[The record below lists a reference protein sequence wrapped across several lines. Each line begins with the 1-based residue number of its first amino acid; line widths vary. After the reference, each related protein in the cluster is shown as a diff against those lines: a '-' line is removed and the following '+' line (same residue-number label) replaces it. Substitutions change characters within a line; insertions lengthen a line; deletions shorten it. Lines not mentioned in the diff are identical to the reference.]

1 MCYLYVN
8 IKTIVVDLDNCL
20 PNSVLPTFSSNRRV
34 AVSDMMRKVGAIVLC
49 LVLSFFPHLINGQ
62 SKKCA
67 CSFNLQEATSIG
79 FLPEYVPMEI
89 CTHVIFK
96 WFRFPRF
103 VARQMLFDDDDKI
116 AFSQLVTSVRK
127 RSRSGRV
134 VASING
140 TGTDFS
146 RASETTDLR
155 RAFVQAA
162 STLLLELDAD
172 AIELNWERPGNQYGG
187 KGIATDRRTMV
198 TLLQDLRQ
206 VVNAASSLIKG
217 RPREL
222 WIRGSIHPNLI
233 SSFYN
238 TFDVC
243 NLVDQVTLDAIW
255 SGSLSHAP
263 VHNSRV
269 TIYHREFGFSSKI
282 KIGDGL
288 TGATQTWIDNGCPP
302 KKVLLGV
309 GLHGL
314 LNTVLSHKI
323 KFFGDDFFKWGSG
336 DMKRMAYSELCQSLR
351 QPGWSFG
358 WDQEGLTPYATRSL
372 DNDQSERLSYENVSS
387 LRYKM
392 DLVEQKRLGGVYVD
406 NIHSDDIYGSCG
418 QAYLLSSYI
427 ASRLQ
432 AIPSDIGFA
441 IEWN

>member
-1 MCYLYVN
+1 
-8 IKTIVVDLDNCL
+8 
-20 PNSVLPTFSSNRRV
+20 
-34 AVSDMMRKVGAIVLC
+34 MRKVGVIVVC
-49 LVLSFFPHLINGQ
+49 LVLSLCPHLINGH
-62 SKKCA
+62 SKKFA
-67 CSFNLQEATSIG
+67 CSFNSQEAASIS

-103 VARQMLFDDDDKI
+103 VARQMLFDDNDKI
-116 AFSQLVTSVRK
+116 AFSRLVTSVRQ
-127 RSRSGRV
+127 RSRTGRV

-140 TGTDFS
+140 TGSDFS
-146 RASETTDLR
+146 RVSETNVRR

-172 AIELNWERPGNQYGG
+172 TIELSWEVPGNQYDG
-187 KGIATDRRTMV
+187 KGIETFRRTMV

-233 SSFYN
+233 TTSYN

-243 NLVDQVTLDAIW
+243 NLVDQVALSTT
-255 SGSLSHAP
+255 SRTESTSHAP
-263 VHNSRV
+263 IYGSSITLPSLGPFKGAVINS
-269 TIYHREFGFSSKI
+269 E
-282 KIGDGL
+282 DGL
-288 TGATQTWIDNGCPP
+288 TDATQTWIDNGCPP

-309 GLHGL
+309 GLHGFL
-314 LNTVLSHKI
+314 KTISSSDYGYLADSFLSAPKHVLY
-323 KFFGDDFFKWGSG
+323 FDFFQ
-336 DMKRMAYSELCQSLR
+336 LCQTLR
-351 QPGWSFG
+351 ERGWFFG
-358 WDQEGLTPYATRSL
+358 WDQQGFTPYATRSFYNGQL
-372 DNDQSERLSYENVSS
+372 QRLSYEDVNS

-406 NIHSDDIYGSCG
+406 NIHSDDIYGNCG
-418 QAYLLSSYI
+418 QAYPLSGYT

>member
-1 MCYLYVN
+1 
-8 IKTIVVDLDNCL
+8 
-20 PNSVLPTFSSNRRV
+20 
-34 AVSDMMRKVGAIVLC
+34 MMRKVCVIVTIW
-49 LVLSFFPHLINGQ
+49 VLSLCPHLIDGQ
-62 SKKCA
+62 GKKFA
-67 CSFNLQEATSIG
+67 CSFNSQEAASIG

-103 VARQMLFDDDDKI
+103 VGRQMLFDDNDKI
-116 AFSQLVTSVRK
+116 AFSRLVTSVRQ
-127 RSRSGRV
+127 RSSTGRV
-134 VASING
+134 VASIDG
-140 TGTDFS
+140 TGS
-146 RASETTDLR
+146 EYSSASGTNVRR

-172 AIELNWERPGNQYGG
+172 AIELNWERPGNENSG
-187 KGIATDRRTMV
+187 KGIATDRLTMV

-233 SSFYN
+233 SSSYN

-243 NLVDQVTLDAIW
+243 DLVDQVTLDTT
-255 SGSLSHAP
+255 SGLGSLSHAP
-263 VHNSRV
+263 IYSRSV
-269 TIYHREFGFSSKI
+269 TLPNFGSFAGNVI
-282 KIGDGL
+282 NMGDGL
-288 TGATQTWIDNGCPP
+288 TWIDNGCPP

-309 GLHGL
+309 GLHGFL
-314 LNTVLSHKI
+314 KTASSSGRG
-323 KFFGDDFFKWGSG
+323 FFGNDFFSWGAG
-336 DMKRMAYSELCQSLR
+336 DGKRMAYRELCQSFGQR
-351 QPGWSFG
+351 GWSFG
-358 WDQEGLTPYATRSL
+358 WDQQGLTPYATRSFF
-372 DNDQSERLSYENVSS
+372 NGQSERLSYEDVNS

-392 DLVEQKRLGGVYVD
+392 DLVEQKRLGGVYAD
-406 NIHSDDIYGSCG
+406 YIHSDDIYGTCG
-418 QAYLLSSYI
+418 QAYPLSGYI